1 MAPYR
6 KIPFLSFV
14 VSPFRRVKINL
25 SGCNFNCRGC
35 FAIAKDEKG
44 CNFSVSELINFLI
57 KSSKFIYK
65 EIVEDIQL
73 TGGEPTSNMDFLFS
87 LIEKLKRENIKK
99 ISISTNGYLLDKNLV
114 QELKFFDINLIKL
127 DLKAYTDRIHFW
139 YTGKSNKN
147 ILKAIELLCENNLN
161 FYVRTIYIP
170 NIIDCE
176 EIKKIAKFLN
186 KIDKNINY
194 KIYQFAQGHSK
205 IPVSRP
211 PEKSEMQ
218 NAYNIAK
225 EYLNNVS
232 IFTTETAYSPDYKCV
247 EIRDDNLIEEFE
259 RIDEISKKA
268 INTWYVEYYTFSQI
282 LKERIEK

>member
-1 MAPYR
+1 MKTLR
-6 KIPFLSFV
+6 KIPFLSCV
-14 VSPFRRVKINL
+14 VSPFRSVKINL
-25 SGCNFNCRGC
+25 SGCNFNCLGC

-44 CNFSVSELINFLI
+44 WSFSVEDLINFLI

-65 EIVEDIQL
+65 ETVGNIQL
-73 TGGEPTSNMDFLFS
+73 TGGEPILYLEFLFS
-87 LIEKLKRENIKK
+87 LIEKLKKENIEK
-99 ISISTNGYLLDKNLV
+99 ISISTNGYLLNKNV
-114 QELKFFDINLIKL
+114 VKKLKFFDVALIKL
-127 DLKAYTDRIHFW
+127 DLKAYTDRIHLW

-147 ILKAIELLCENNLN
+147 ILRAIEFLTEFNLN

-176 EIKKIAKFLN
+176 EIEKIAKFLN

-205 IPVSRP
+205 IPVSRTP
-211 PEKSEMQ
+211 SKDEMQ
-218 NAYNIAK
+218 NAYNTAK

-232 IFTTETAYSPDYKCV
+232 IFTTETAYTPDYKCI
-247 EIRDDNLIEEFE
+247 EIRCDDLIEEFK

-268 INTWYVEYYTFSQI
+268 INTWDIEYYTFSQI
-282 LKERIEK
+282 LKERN